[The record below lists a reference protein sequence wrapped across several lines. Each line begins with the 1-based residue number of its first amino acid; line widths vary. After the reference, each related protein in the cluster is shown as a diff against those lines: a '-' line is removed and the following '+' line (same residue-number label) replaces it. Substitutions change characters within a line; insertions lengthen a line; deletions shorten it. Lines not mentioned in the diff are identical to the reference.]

1 VGHLAC
7 RRGVCFD
14 RGGSMIRVESAN
26 ILRAMLAH
34 GMAMTNTE
42 LVAALGLTLA
52 SVNRRTLAL
61 HNQRHVG
68 MEARYVPG
76 HGLKRGYVHFLWVTS
91 HGKQALEAYE
101 ERRKERPTVAAKN
114 PVARGKKAPVQRAKV
129 ANSVFNWGTR

>member
-1 VGHLAC
+1 
-7 RRGVCFD
+7 
-14 RGGSMIRVESAN
+14 MIRVESAN

-42 LVAALGLTLA
+42 LVVALGLTLA

-61 HNQRHVG
+61 YNQRHIG
-68 MEARYVPG
+68 MGVKAFAAHRRESVF
-76 HGLKRGYVHFLWVTS
+76 FLWVTS

-114 PVARGKKAPVQRAKV
+114 PVTRVGKKVV
-129 ANSVFNWGTR
+129 AVKLPRNSIFDN

>member
-1 VGHLAC
+1 ML
-7 RRGVCFD
+7 RP
-14 RGGSMIRVESAN
+14 ESAN

-76 HGLKRGYVHFLWVTS
+76 HGPKRGYVHFLWVTS
-91 HGKQALEAYE
+91 HGKQALEEYE

-114 PVARGKKAPVQRAKV
+114 PVARVGKKVV
-129 ANSVFNWGTR
+129 AVKLPRNSIFDN

>member
-1 VGHLAC
+1 V
-7 RRGVCFD
+7 
-14 RGGSMIRVESAN
+14 IRVESAN

-42 LVAALGLTLA
+42 LVVALGLTLA

-61 HNQRHVG
+61 YNQRHVG

-76 HGLKRGYVHFLWVTS
+76 HVKKRGYVHFLWVTS

-114 PVARGKKAPVQRAKV
+114 PVARVGKKVV
-129 ANSVFNWGTR
+129 AVKLPRNSIFDN